1 MMYDD
6 GIANEFEEAHQKGLR
21 RGFDLGW
28 SYKGRFDRSI
38 IEDRIQRLIEEF
50 EEHLKEKPKD
60 GYIHPNPN
68 KKNNTIRVQTLKDLL
83 KELKGHENNR
93 ENITIDTF

>member
-28 SYKGRFDRSI
+28 SYKGKFDREI
-38 IEDRIQRLIEEF
+38 IAQAIEWY
-50 EEHLKEKPKD
+50 KEKQSKLRTQ
-60 GYIHPNPN
+60 GKMYHAY
-68 KKNNTIRVQTLKDLL
+68 QLKITALTQIL
-83 KELKGHENNR
+83 QELKSHSANR
-93 ENITIDTF
+93 ENTTIDSW